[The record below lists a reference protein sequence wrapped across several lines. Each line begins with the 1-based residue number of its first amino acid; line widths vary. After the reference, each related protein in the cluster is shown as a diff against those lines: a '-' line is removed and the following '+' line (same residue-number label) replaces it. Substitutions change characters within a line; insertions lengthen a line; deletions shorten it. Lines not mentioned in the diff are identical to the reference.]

1 MIKYKTDIFHFVL
14 QFQQLKKDYNAI
26 QSIIQGN
33 QGQYKQIAN
42 QTQMAMKH
50 ETSIGILEDE
60 IREMKVYI
68 YLVYNYQNK
77 MISILRII
85 NKNTQMW

>member
-1 MIKYKTDIFHFVL
+1 M
-14 QFQQLKKDYNAI
+14 KKDYNAI

-60 IREMKVYI
+60 IREMKVYKYDI
-68 YLVYNYQNK
+68 
-77 MISILRII
+77 ISLLLLE
-85 NKNTQMW
+85 

>member
-1 MIKYKTDIFHFVL
+1 
-14 QFQQLKKDYNAI
+14 
-26 QSIIQGN
+26 
-33 QGQYKQIAN
+33 
-42 QTQMAMKH
+42 MAMKH